1 LGSII
6 MATIKTVD
14 AGNKAADKI
23 EIDDTILETPYHKK
37 AVSEVVRQFLAANQ
51 QGTHST
57 KTRGEVAYS
66 TRKLYRQKGTGS
78 SRAGSAKSPI
88 RRHGG
93 TIFGPQMRSHSFRV
107 NKKTKRLATRSVFAE
122 KVRQD
127 GVLVLDSLNLTDNK
141 TKNLKAILAKLKLP
155 EKVLIVADEV
165 SENLRLASRNLPD
178 VHVLSFRSLNVY
190 EMMKYTKV
198 VFLKDALEAYKE
210 RLAR

>member
-1 LGSII
+1 

-14 AGNKAADKI
+14 TGNKAAGEI
-23 EIDDTILETPYHKK
+23 EIDDSILETPYHRK

-57 KTRGEVAYS
+57 KNRSEVAYS

-93 TIFGPQMRSHSFRV
+93 TIFGPQMRSHAFRL
-107 NKKTKRLATRSVFAE
+107 NKKTRRLATRSVFAE

-127 GVLVLDSLNLTDNK
+127 GVLVLDSLTLTDSK
-141 TKNLKAILAKLKLP
+141 TRNLKALLTKLELP
-155 EKVLIVADEV
+155 AKVLIVADEV
-165 SENLRLASRNLPD
+165 SDNLRLASRNLPD
-178 VHVLSFRSLNVY
+178 VHVLSYRSLNVY
-190 EMMKYTKV
+190 EMMRYTKV
-198 VFLKDALEAYKE
+198 IFVKDALEAYKE
-210 RLAR
+210 RLGR

>member
-1 LGSII
+1 MGSII
-6 MATIKTVD
+6 MAKLQTVD
-14 AGNKAADKI
+14 VGNKAIGEI
-23 EIDDTILETPYHKK
+23 EIDNTILETPFHRK
-37 AVSEVVRQFLAANQ
+37 AVSDVVRQFLAANQ
-51 QGTHST
+51 QGTHAT
-57 KTRGEVAYS
+57 KNRAEVAYS

-78 SRAGSAKSPI
+78 SRTGSARSPI

-93 TIFGPQMRSHSFRV
+93 TIFGPQMRSHSFRL

-141 TKNLKAILAKLKLP
+141 TKNLKAMLTKLELP
-155 EKVLIVADEV
+155 AKVLIVAEEV

-190 EMMKYTKV
+190 EMMKFTKV
-198 VFLKDALEAYKE
+198 VFVKDALEAYKE
-210 RLAR
+210 RLGR